1 MLGES
6 CSRSAAP
13 ETERKVLI
21 KSLLKK
27 KGGGE
32 EERKAN
38 KKIWHLLNQSDNFSA
53 VFTWGSKNKLPE
65 TDYTHMA
72 LSSQQ
77 GCPPVWKPNTGKHM
91 AVATLN
97 PLGPALLPSLP
108 K

>member
-21 KSLLKK
+21 KFVKE
-27 KGGGE
+27 KGGWGG
-32 EERKAN
+32 RKAN

-77 GCPPVWKPNTGKHM
+77 GCPPVLETQHRETH
-91 AVATLN
+91 AAILS
-97 PLGPALLPSLP
+97 PLGPALLSSLP
-108 K
+108 Q